1 MPRFVVEID
10 SSEWQEAV
18 GRLMQATDDFSEL
31 MAGNIADAVQGMVA
45 DAFQEQGRPG
55 EPWPELSDKT
65 LARRRKG
72 KKASNSNRILQDTG
86 RLKQSVSVGQAGS
99 HSYEVGSNI
108 LYARVHQFG
117 AVIRRKTRGAKVA
130 ERLLER
136 AQKGRGKYS
145 EQILELASK
154 QAQNRGGIITVIPA
168 RPYLPMPMTEDER
181 SELAFALAHYLK
193 THLEG

>member
-72 KKASNSNRILQDTG
+72 KKASNSDRILQDTG

-117 AVIRRKTRGAKVA
+117 AVIRRKTREAKNA

-136 AQKGRGKYS
+136 AKKGRKYS
-145 EQILELASK
+145 DHVLELASQ
-154 QAQNRGGIITVIPA
+154 QAKERGGILTVIPA

-181 SELAFALAHYLK
+181 GELADALVHYLK

>member
-136 AQKGRGKYS
+136 AKKGRKYS
-145 EQILELASK
+145 DHVLELASQ
-154 QAQNRGGIITVIPA
+154 QAKERGGILTVIPA

-181 SELAFALAHYLK
+181 GELADALVHYLK

>member
-10 SSEWQEAV
+10 SGQWREAV
-18 GRLMQATDDFSEL
+18 LRLMQATDDFSEL
-31 MAGNIADAVQGMVA
+31 MAGDIADAVQTMVA
-45 DAFQEQGRPG
+45 DAFREQGRPG
-55 EPWPELSDKT
+55 EPWVELSEKT

-72 KKASNSNRILQDTG
+72 KKASNSDRILQDTG
-86 RLKQSVSVGQAGS
+86 RLKQSVQVGKAGP
-99 HSYEVGSNI
+99 HSYEVGSNE

-136 AQKGRGKYS
+136 AKKGHKYS
-145 EQILELASK
+145 DSILGLAREQAKARGNIL
-154 QAQNRGGIITVIPA
+154 TVIPA

>member
-72 KKASNSNRILQDTG
+72 KKASNSDRILQDTG

-136 AQKGRGKYS
+136 AKKGRKYS
-145 EQILELASK
+145 DHVLELASQ
-154 QAQNRGGIITVIPA
+154 QAKERGGILTVIPA

-181 SELAFALAHYLK
+181 GELADALVHYLK

>member
-10 SSEWQEAV
+10 SGQWREAV

-136 AQKGRGKYS
+136 AKKGRKYS
-145 EQILELASK
+145 DHVLELASQ
-154 QAQNRGGIITVIPA
+154 QAKERGGILTVIPA

-181 SELAFALAHYLK
+181 GELADALVHYLK

>member
-18 GRLMQATDDFSEL
+18 GRLQQATDDFSEL
-31 MAGNIADAVQGMVA
+31 RAGNIADAVQGMVA

-72 KKASNSNRILQDTG
+72 KKASNSDRILQDTG

-117 AVIRRKTRGAKVA
+117 AVIRRKTREAKNA

-136 AQKGRGKYS
+136 AKKGRKYS
-145 EQILELASK
+145 DHVLELASQ
-154 QAQNRGGIITVIPA
+154 QAKERGGILTVIPA

-181 SELAFALAHYLK
+181 GELADALVHYLK